1 MYEPGQ
7 RVPLAAQIERRGT
20 NGLAEHSQHP
30 KPLPHRHLS
39 SISRRAL
46 LQVFDNEADILQSQW
61 TAINVGEFKRSV
73 AQYSRLWRQRKAY
86 GHWVPGNDCRGHR
99 AQDLLADPP
108 AHPSN
113 QLGLARQPPVWCRL
127 PAQVQVKICESLIL
141 RS

>member
-1 MYEPGQ
+1 MAGDVHHIPTRPLKQHISEQLACHPILQHVQLNSLLVDRGHGMYEPGQ

-20 NGLAEHSQHP
+20 NGLAEHTQHP

-86 GHWVPGNDCRGHR
+86 
-99 AQDLLADPP
+99 
-108 AHPSN
+108 
-113 QLGLARQPPVWCRL
+113 
-127 PAQVQVKICESLIL
+127 
-141 RS
+141 